1 MNILIIVQTA
11 IRHKKNAHMAN
22 DFSCED
28 CDVSFGRS
36 ESLSRHVKSV
46 HDGKK
51 TYSCPY
57 CEKQLGRTILIFS
70 EGSQTSKKFECEICG
85 KECAKKCELKRHIL
99 SVHNEHS
106 SHCSQC
112 DLKFG
117 TKVAMIRHKK
127 NAHMANDF
135 M

>member
-1 MNILIIVQTA
+1 M

-57 CEKQLGRTILIFS
+57 CEKQLGRTILIFMKGPRLRRS
-70 EGSQTSKKFECEICG
+70 LNVKPVE
-85 KECAKKCELKRHIL
+85 R
-99 SVHNEHS
+99 SVP
-106 SHCSQC
+106 
-112 DLKFG
+112 
-117 TKVAMIRHKK
+117 K
-127 NAHMANDF
+127 NVN
-135 M
+135 

>member
-1 MNILIIVQTA
+1 
-11 IRHKKNAHMAN
+11 MAN

-57 CEKQLGRTILIFS
+57 CEKQLGRTILIFKPAILCMAGFRYKGCVS
-70 EGSQTSKKFECEICG
+70 GGNLFLTPVKLCDWSNASK
-85 KECAKKCELKRHIL
+85 
-99 SVHNEHS
+99 
-106 SHCSQC
+106 
-112 DLKFG
+112 
-117 TKVAMIRHKK
+117 
-127 NAHMANDF
+127 
-135 M
+135 